1 MNGFLIAGLMMVVGQ
16 VETLGPVQQ
25 VYTAGGWV
33 VGQQILNGP
42 YAGQYRLQQVV
53 QTSSPSLVGQALNTF
68 VDGSLQMIAQARAF
82 AMARQ
87 NVLSHG
93 IGGTYGIPTGVS
105 EGIGYGPGPAP
116 ATCVLPGQCVA
127 DATAVSMS
135 GLTYRVRFF
144 R

>member
-1 MNGFLIAGLMMVVGQ
+1 MNGFLIAGLMMVIGQ
-16 VETLGPVQQ
+16 FETLGPVQQ
-25 VYTAGGWV
+25 VYTTQGWV
-33 VGQQILNGP
+33 VGQQILDGP
-42 YAGQYRLQQVV
+42 YAGQYRLQQAQVS
-53 QTSSPSLVGQALNTF
+53 TGLVSQAFNTLM
-68 VDGSLQMIAQARAF
+68 DGSLQMIAQARAY
-82 AMARQ
+82 AMAAQ

-93 IGGTYGIPTGVS
+93 IGGTHGIPAGVA

-127 DATAVSMS
+127 DATAVSAN

>member
-16 VETLGPVQQ
+16 VETLGSPQQ
-25 VYTAGGWV
+25 VYTTQGWV
-33 VGQQILNGP
+33 VGQQILDGP
-42 YAGQYRLQQVV
+42 YAGQYRLQQTV
-53 QTSSPSLVGQALNTF
+53 SPGLVSQAFNTL
-68 VDGSLQMIAQARAF
+68 VDGSLQMIAQARAY
-82 AMARQ
+82 AMAAQ

-93 IGGTYGIPTGVS
+93 IGGTHGIPAGVS

-127 DATAVSMS
+127 DATAVSS
-135 GLTYRVRFF
+135 TGLTYRVRFF

>member
-1 MNGFLIAGLMMVVGQ
+1 MNGFLIAALMMVVGQ

-25 VYTAGGWV
+25 VYTTQGWV
-33 VGQQILNGP
+33 VGQQILDGP
-42 YAGQYRLQQVV
+42 YAGQVRLVETQPTVG
-53 QTSSPSLVGQALNTF
+53 LVGQAFNTL
-68 VDGSLQMIAQARAF
+68 VDGSLQMIAHARAM
-82 AMARQ
+82 AMATQ

-93 IGGTYGIPTGVS
+93 IGGTYGIPAGVA

-127 DATAVSMS
+127 DATAVSAN

>member
-16 VETLGPVQQ
+16 VETLGPPQQ
-25 VYTAGGWV
+25 VYTTQGWA
-33 VGQQILNGP
+33 VGQQILDGP
-42 YAGQYRLQQVV
+42 YAGQYRLQQTV
-53 QTSSPSLVGQALNTF
+53 SPGLVGQAVNTL

-82 AMARQ
+82 AMAAQ

-93 IGGTYGIPTGVS
+93 IGGTYGIPAGVS

-127 DATAVSMS
+127 DATAVSS
-135 GLTYRVRFF
+135 TGLTYRVRFF